1 MDEIF
6 YRRHLDECDVIC
18 EETGYLQV
26 LQYSDGQYNT
36 SDQHSLKLGDDFDNF
51 IVRKGTF
58 KAPALPKGTTFAS
71 GIRLLLQLNARDPKT
86 FEPGVISLPKEA
98 FDGLVRQFKLP
109 FRNLETSSAVGPL
122 FWWTGK
128 RELSKDCLRKSKYQG
143 FLLAKHILTKATELV
158 FRKSDVEWLG
168 HSRGWMMM
176 LSYSFPTKMTNGYIK
191 ATESAKFN
199 ETLDLF
205 QDFKEPGSHPLLLP
219 VLALNKELATKND
232 KMQRDVRAKLRAL
245 EEALSQRYQLDPSKS
260 QPSANDHL
268 LDAINRGLA
277 DCQCKAMWKRPQAWR
292 NVIDQMADATEFF
305 WQTCSEDEKSQELTE
320 MHHEIRD
327 RLQYLTIKLNA
338 LEAYSQVTLERLNVQ
353 RQVMDSLINQR
364 ESRLNLRIAD
374 QQSRLALISRQ
385 DSMSMKTLT
394 MLGAFFLPGTFL
406 SSLFSMSFFKF
417 DNGEETTES
426 SSSVAGLCADTP
438 KTAQISTARS
448 LLASGYTLRR

>member
-1 MDEIF
+1 MQNSLWSFHPSD
-6 YRRHLDECDVIC
+6 
-18 EETGYLQV
+18 TA
-26 LQYSDGQYNT
+26 YSC
-36 SDQHSLKLGDDFDNF
+36 HS
-51 IVRKGTF
+51 
-58 KAPALPKGTTFAS
+58 
-71 GIRLLLQLNARDPKT
+71 LQLNARDPKT

-128 RELSKDCLRKSKYQG
+128 RELSKDCLRKSIYQG
-143 FLLAKHILTKATELV
+143 FLLAEHILTKATELV

-245 EEALSQRYQLDPSKS
+245 EEALSQRYQFDPSKS

-353 RQVMDSLINQR
+353 RQVVCTEITNVLHGAWQPAHLKLANSGLQMDSLINQR